1 MVGMNIDFVAALAAL
16 VMGCILWLLAAV
28 LDRWLSRWVANAL
41 LAIGALLLA
50 FGIGWGCSFAA
61 FGPGV

>member
-1 MVGMNIDFVAALAAL
+1 MNQSLIAALAAL
-16 VMGCILWLLAAV
+16 VMGCVLWLLAAV
-28 LDRWLSRWVANAL
+28 LDHCIPRRAANAL

-61 FGPGV
+61 FGPGMV